1 VDTHRFVEK
10 RGGPKIATLEKMV
23 INWWIWGFSV
33 EFSDSPKWV
42 YNYTCPHLEFTLLKV
57 ALESAFNGSLP
68 DEFSIETLRLFEVHV
83 SFHVSVRHVIFLSS
97 NTSKED

>member
-1 VDTHRFVEK
+1 
-10 RGGPKIATLEKMV
+10 M
-23 INWWIWGFSV
+23 
-33 EFSDSPKWV
+33 
-42 YNYTCPHLEFTLLKV
+42 KV

-83 SFHVSVRHVIFLSS
+83 SFHVSVRHVILLSS